1 MYNYRTI
8 CICGGG
14 GLGHTIAA
22 SLNHNGYQVNLLTGH
37 PEQWSNHIHVTD
49 CNGTIITGEIAKISK
64 YPEEVIP
71 FSDIILL
78 CVPGYLIQKTLHAI
92 APYVNNNIEIGTVIS
107 SGGFFWMARHEL
119 GKEHRLF
126 GFQRVPYIS
135 RVKEYG
141 KSAELKGYKSKLMIG
156 GNKDSDLEGL
166 AAFFTKALS
175 TPTVTL
181 GHYLEATLTNSNPIL
196 HPSRIY
202 GMLSSIQADIY
213 EKEFLFYEEWDNTSS
228 EVLIQC
234 DQEFQN
240 ILSRLAIQQ
249 EEIPS
254 LLQYYES
261 TDAVSLTRKIRSIEA
276 FKGIKMTMVAH
287 GNKFKVDYT
296 NRYFTEDVPY
306 GLLII
311 KSLGLLLEEETP
323 MIDRVI
329 LWMQKKMGKCYL
341 ANDNK
346 LTGKD
351 IRESGIVQ
359 NFGINTIEDLYNL

>member
-1 MYNYRTI
+1 MHNYRTV

-22 SLNHNGYQVNLLTGH
+22 SISNNGYQVNLLTGH
-37 PEQWSNHIHVTD
+37 PDQWSNRIQVKD
-49 CNGTIITGEIAKISK
+49 CNNTIINGEITKISDR
-64 YPEEVIP
+64 PEEVIP
-71 FSDIILL
+71 SSDIILL
-78 CVPGYLIQKTLHAI
+78 CVPGYLVQKTLHTI
-92 APYVNNNIEIGTVIS
+92 APYINNNIEIGTVIS

-119 GKEHRLF
+119 GTEQRLF

-141 KSAELKGYKSKLMIG
+141 KSAELKGYKSQLKIG
-156 GNKDSDLEGL
+156 GNKNSDLNRL
-166 AAFFTKALS
+166 ASFFTKALG
-175 TPTVTL
+175 TPTIVL

-202 GMLSSIQADIY
+202 GMLSPIKANLYD
-213 EKEFLFYEEWDNTSS
+213 KEFLFYEEWDNRSS
-228 EVLIQC
+228 EVLIGC
-234 DQEFQN
+234 DSEFQK
-240 ILSRLAIQQ
+240 ILSRLPIHQ
-249 EEIPS
+249 EEIPP

-261 TDAVSLTRKIRSIEA
+261 ADATSLTRKIRSIEA

-287 GNKFKVDYT
+287 GDKFEVDYT

-311 KSLGLLLEEETP
+311 KSLGVLLGEETP
-323 MIDRVI
+323 MIDQVI
-329 LWMQKKMGKCYL
+329 LWMQKQMGKRYL
-341 ANDNK
+341 VNRQ

-351 IRESGIVQ
+351 IQESGIVQ
-359 NFGINTIEDLYNL
+359 NFGINTIESLYNL